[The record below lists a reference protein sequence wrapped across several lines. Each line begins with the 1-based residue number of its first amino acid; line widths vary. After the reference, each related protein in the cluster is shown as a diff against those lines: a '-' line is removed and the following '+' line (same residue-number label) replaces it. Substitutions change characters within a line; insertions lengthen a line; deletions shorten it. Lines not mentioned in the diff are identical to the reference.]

1 VAATHLAFSV
11 GRWSQLTLKPVGCT
25 VTVRNKLQGGGNIT
39 EEAETSKFKENFWWI
54 SWSVLLVSQIV
65 LVILFYNWAGL
76 VVLLCI
82 GWIIVALGLFM
93 GYLGVS
99 TLKRSGGVPKGRS
112 FIHTT
117 AIVDT
122 GIYTVVR
129 HPQYLC
135 WVLVSL
141 GIILLSQHWIV
152 AIIGVAAAMAV
163 HMQARQDDPS
173 LIERFGDDYRRY
185 MQRIPRMNLLLG
197 IIRLLGRRENK
208 QS

>member
-1 VAATHLAFSV
+1 M
-11 GRWSQLTLKPVGCT
+11 
-25 VTVRNKLQGGGNIT
+25 T

-76 VVLLCI
+76 IALLYI
-82 GWIIVALGLFM
+82 GWIIVALGLYI

-99 TLKRSGGVPKGRS
+99 ILKRSGEVPKGRS

-117 AIVDT
+117 DIVDT

-135 WVLVSL
+135 WVFVSL
-141 GIILLSQHWIV
+141 GMILLSQHWIV
-152 AIIGVAAAMAV
+152 AIIGIAAAIAV
-163 HMQARQDDPS
+163 YMQARHDDPS
-173 LIERFGDDYRRY
+173 LIEKFGDDYRRY
-185 MQRIPRMNLLLG
+185 LKMVPRMNIVLG
-197 IIRLLGRRENK
+197 LVRLLRQRKN
-208 QS
+208 Q